1 MIFTDSEKDD
11 IPENFRP
18 VGDFLKEMYDEM
30 TFAQKIEYHWLM
42 AWYHF
47 WYAIEK
53 FAFKMMDML

>member
-1 MIFTDSEKDD
+1 MIFTDSEKGD

-18 VGDFLKEMYDEM
+18 VGDFLREMYDEM
-30 TFAQKIEYHWLM
+30 TFAQKIEYHWHM